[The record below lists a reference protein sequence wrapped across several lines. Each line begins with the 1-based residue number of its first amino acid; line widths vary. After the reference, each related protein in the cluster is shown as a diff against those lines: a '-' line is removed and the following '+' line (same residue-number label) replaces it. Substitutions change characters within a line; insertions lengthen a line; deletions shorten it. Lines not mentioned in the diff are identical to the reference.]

1 MDCKDDK
8 DPFYIHTLYDLH
20 DVIFSSDENI
30 ENIIERDE
38 EMEF

>member
-1 MDCKDDK
+1 MLQ
-8 DPFYIHTLYDLH
+8 FYIHTLYDLH
-20 DVIFSSDENI
+20 DVCFCSEEHT